1 MTTIREN
8 VPVMIAERSEDT
20 SQHCRTNEGNFV
32 YHVWVTPANF
42 SAILAQQ
49 EEQKEQRGE
58 EGLEKKDAQTQMY
71 ESDSINGCF
80 APNDHHHPYHGK
92 SKFRDQSSFQTFP
105 PRRKCCR
112 KYLSRSKSP
121 RRDLRYHTRIQPAIA
136 SNIDIYGILEN
147 VAKTE
152 GAFVSPEDALKA
164 VIAAFSQDAW
174 YVHPSYF
181 Q

>member
-1 MTTIREN
+1 
-8 VPVMIAERSEDT
+8 
-20 SQHCRTNEGNFV
+20 
-32 YHVWVTPANF
+32 
-42 SAILAQQ
+42 
-49 EEQKEQRGE
+49 
-58 EGLEKKDAQTQMY
+58 MY
-71 ESDSINGCF
+71 ESDSSNGCF
-80 APNDHHHPYHGK
+80 VLDHHHYHGK
-92 SKFRDQSSFQTFP
+92 NRSRDPRYQTIP

-121 RRDLRYHTRIQPAIA
+121 RRDIRYHTRIQPAIA

-174 YVHPSYF
+174 
-181 Q
+181 